1 MYLRQLPSGK
11 WQATVRLPD
20 GKKTTH
26 THQLKSVV
34 RTWAD
39 QVEEHLK
46 RGEVFDLEASSQT
59 LNQWYTQWI
68 QARVVAPATRQRN
81 ESQWR
86 VHVQPRWGDVP
97 INRIK
102 RLQVQ
107 GWIKELDKTLGAR
120 SVEGAY
126 HLLSSMMSAAVS
138 EGLIPISPCRE
149 ISLPKSGTKRLR
161 FFTKDECAR
170 ILAEL
175 DEPFRTMV
183 DLGMHTGMRMGELT
197 GLDASAIDFLRRQIH
212 VWQVNSRYGLRD
224 YPKSKRSNRVVPV
237 PDHVLDA
244 LGRLPKT
251 GLVFTGPQGG
261 AIEDTNFNRR
271 VWTPALKRAGVPHA
285 SPHTMRHTAASWLVQ
300 SGIDLYRVSA
310 LLGHESPLMTQRY
323 AHLAPNA
330 HDEIRDAWSPGAS
343 AAHARE
349 IRKAYRKMKTEN
361 PLTE

>member
-1 MYLRQLPSGK
+1 
-11 WQATVRLPD
+11 
-20 GKKTTH
+20 
-26 THQLKSVV
+26 
-34 RTWAD
+34 
-39 QVEEHLK
+39 
-46 RGEVFDLEASSQT
+46 
-59 LNQWYTQWI
+59 
-68 QARVVAPATRQRN
+68 
-81 ESQWR
+81 
-86 VHVQPRWGDVP
+86 
-97 INRIK
+97 
-102 RLQVQ
+102 
-107 GWIKELDKTLGAR
+107 
-120 SVEGAY
+120 
-126 HLLSSMMSAAVS
+126 
-138 EGLIPISPCRE
+138 
-149 ISLPKSGTKRLR
+149 
-161 FFTKDECAR
+161 
-170 ILAEL
+170 
-175 DEPFRTMV
+175 
-183 DLGMHTGMRMGELT
+183 MHTGMRMGELT

>member
-20 GKKTTH
+20 GKKATN

-39 QVEEHLK
+39 QVEEHLA
-46 RGEVFDLEASSQT
+46 RGEVFDPQASSQT
-59 LNQWYTQWI
+59 VNQWYMQWL
-68 QARVVAPATRQRN
+68 QARVVAPATAAKN
-81 ESQWR
+81 ESNWR
-86 VHVQPRWGDVP
+86 VHVQPKFGSVP
-97 INRIK
+97 INKIK

-107 GWIKELDKTLGAR
+107 GWVRELTLIN
-120 SVEGAY
+120 SPSSIETIY
-126 HLLSSMMSAAVS
+126 HLFSSIMTAAVS
-138 EGLIPISPCRE
+138 EGLIPVSPCRE
-149 ISLPKSGTKRLR
+149 IALPKSATKRLR

-197 GLDASAIDFLRRQIH
+197 GLDASAIDFLHRQIH
-212 VWQVNSRYGLRD
+212 VWQVNTRAGLKD
-224 YPKSKRSNRVVPV
+224 HPKSKRSNRVVPV
-237 PDHVLDA
+237 PDHVLEA
-244 LGRLPKT
+244 LGRLPTT
-251 GLVFTGPQGG
+251 GLVFCGPQGG
-261 AIEDTNFNRR
+261 ALDDTNFNRR
-271 VWTPALKRAGVPHA
+271 VWTPALERAGVPHA

-330 HDEIRDAWSPGAS
+330 YDEIREVWGPGAPAAHGREIRDA
-343 AAHARE
+343 
-349 IRKAYRKMKTEN
+349 YRKIK
-361 PLTE
+361 